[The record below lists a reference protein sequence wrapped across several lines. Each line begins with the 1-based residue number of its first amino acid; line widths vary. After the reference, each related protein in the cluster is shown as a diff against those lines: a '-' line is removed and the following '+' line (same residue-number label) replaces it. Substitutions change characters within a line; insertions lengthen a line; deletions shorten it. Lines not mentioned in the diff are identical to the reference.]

1 MFAVDRLILL
11 AAVLLVL
18 GIVSSKLSSRV
29 GLPVLVLFLVVG
41 MLAGEEGP
49 GGVAFGSYTL
59 AHGVGTLALALIL
72 FDGGLRTD
80 LAHFRMALAPS
91 LILATVGVVLTALI
105 VGAVAVMTFDLPW
118 LEAFLLASIVSSTDA
133 AAVFAVFRARDMRVR
148 ERVAATLEI
157 ESASNDPMAVFLT
170 VACIGVLQGDLAPGV
185 SVLWFFVRQMA
196 LGGLIGWLVGR
207 GAAVVVNRIELDAA
221 GLYPVL
227 IGSAGLLAF
236 GAAATAGGSGFLAV
250 YIAGIVLSGSRLPYR
265 RGVYHFHDGLAW
277 IAQIAMFTLLGLLS
291 FPSRLA
297 AVTVPALQVAGVLIL
312 IARPLAVGAC
322 LFPFRYSPREVAFI
336 AWGGLKGA
344 VPIILA
350 TYPLMWGLTGAE
362 AYFDVVFFVVLVS
375 AVAQGWSLPTAARL
389 LGLRLPAAPRAPA
402 TLEITALREIDSE
415 IVEYV
420 VAQDSRAARLRVRD
434 LALPDG
440 VLIAMIVRGE
450 EVLPPRGSTQVLP
463 GDHVFVLLRPSVRTL
478 VDRVF
483 GVAEREAALAEPLLE
498 FPLRGSTRIA
508 ELEEFYGIRVEAP
521 AARTLDEYLRT
532 ELGDGIAPGDTF
544 DSGPLRFTVREV
556 VDRRVETVGLAIDPE
571 GE

>member
-11 AAVLLVL
+11 AGVLLVL

-49 GGVAFGSYTL
+49 GGLAFESYTL
-59 AHGVGTLALALIL
+59 AHGVGTLALAVIL

-80 LAHFRMALAPS
+80 LAHFRMVFGPS

-105 VGAVAVMTFDLPW
+105 VGAAAVMTLNLPW

-133 AAVFAVFRARDMRVR
+133 AAVFAVFRSRDMRVR
-148 ERVAATLEI
+148 ERVSATLEI
-157 ESASNDPMAVFLT
+157 ESASNDPMAVLLT
-170 VACIGVLQGDLAPGV
+170 VACIEVLQGELAPGV
-185 SVLWFFVRQMA
+185 GVAWFFVRQMA
-196 LGGLIGWLVGR
+196 LGGLVGWLVGR
-207 GAAVVVNRIELDAA
+207 GAAAVVNRIDLDAA

-227 IGSAGLLAF
+227 IGAAGLLAF
-236 GAAATAGGSGFLAV
+236 GAAATVGGSGFLAV
-250 YIAGIVLSGSRLPYR
+250 YIAGIVLGGSRLPYR
-265 RGVYHFHDGLAW
+265 RGVFHFHDGLAW

-297 AVTVPALQVAGVLIL
+297 SVTVPALLVAGSLIL
-312 IARPLAVGAC
+312 VARPLAVGTC
-322 LFPFRYSPREVAFI
+322 LFPFRYSLREVAFI

-350 TYPLMWGLTGAE
+350 TYPFMWGLPGAE
-362 AYFDVVFFVVLVS
+362 TYFDVVFFVVLVS
-375 AVAQGWSLPTAARL
+375 AVAQGWSLPPVARL
-389 LGLRLPAAPRAPA
+389 LGLRLPAAPRPPA
-402 TLEITALREIDSE
+402 TLEITALRDIGSD

-420 VAQDSRAARLRVRD
+420 VGEDSRAAHLRVRD

-450 EVLPPRGSTQVLP
+450 EVMPPRGSTQILP
-463 GDHVFVLLRPSVRTL
+463 EDHVFVLLRLGVHSL

-483 GVAEREAALAEPLLE
+483 GPAESEALGTPALE
-498 FPLRGSTRIA
+498 FPLRGTTRIA

-521 AARTLDEYLRT
+521 GERTLDELLRA
-532 ELGDGIAPGDTF
+532 ELGDGVAPGDTF
-544 DSGPLRFTVREV
+544 DSGLLRFTVREV
-556 VDRRVETVGLAIDPE
+556 LDGRVETVGLAIDP
-571 GE
+571 GAG

>member
-11 AAVLLVL
+11 AGVLLVL

-49 GGVAFGSYTL
+49 GGLAFESYTL
-59 AHGVGTLALALIL
+59 AHGVGTLALAVIL

-80 LAHFRMALAPS
+80 LAHFRMVFGPS

-105 VGAVAVMTFDLPW
+105 VGAAAVMTLNLPW

-133 AAVFAVFRARDMRVR
+133 AAVFAVFRSRDMRVR
-148 ERVAATLEI
+148 ERVSATLEI
-157 ESASNDPMAVFLT
+157 ESASNDPMAVLLT
-170 VACIGVLQGDLAPGV
+170 VACIEVLQGELAPGV
-185 SVLWFFVRQMA
+185 GVAWFFVRQMA
-196 LGGLIGWLVGR
+196 LGGLVGWLVGR
-207 GAAVVVNRIELDAA
+207 GAAAVVNRIDLDAA

-227 IGSAGLLAF
+227 IGAAGLLAF
-236 GAAATAGGSGFLAV
+236 GAAATVGGSGFLAV
-250 YIAGIVLSGSRLPYR
+250 YIAGIVLGGSRLPYR
-265 RGVYHFHDGLAW
+265 RGVFHFHDGLAW

-297 AVTVPALQVAGVLIL
+297 SVTVPALLVAGSLIL
-312 IARPLAVGAC
+312 VARPLAVGTC
-322 LFPFRYSPREVAFI
+322 LFPFRYSLREVAFI

-350 TYPLMWGLTGAE
+350 TYPFMWGLPGAE
-362 AYFDVVFFVVLVS
+362 TYFDVVFFVVLVS
-375 AVAQGWSLPTAARL
+375 AVAQGWSLPPVARL
-389 LGLRLPAAPRAPA
+389 LGLRLPAAPRPPA
-402 TLEITALREIDSE
+402 TLEITALRDIGSD

-420 VAQDSRAARLRVRD
+420 VGEDSRAAHLRVRD

-450 EVLPPRGSTQVLP
+450 EVMPPRGSTQILP
-463 GDHVFVLLRPSVRTL
+463 EDHVFVLLRLGVHSL

-483 GVAEREAALAEPLLE
+483 GPAESEALGTPALE
-498 FPLRGSTRIA
+498 FPLRGTTRIA

-521 AARTLDEYLRT
+521 GERTLDELLRA
-532 ELGDGIAPGDTF
+532 ELGDGVAPGDTF
-544 DSGPLRFTVREV
+544 DSGLLRFTVREV
-556 VDRRVETVGLAIDPE
+556 LDGRVETVGLAIDP
-571 GE
+571 GGG